1 MNRLN
6 PYIKYTNIKSLDDL
20 ISDASMGI
28 NVKYNQEA
36 IINSKSAMHCYY
48 FAKRVH
54 GANVQL
60 LSEVVLESNNID
72 WINNFYLFID
82 FDKKMYE
89 SYFRNLIFK

>member
-1 MNRLN
+1 MKRLSPIN
-6 PYIKYTNIKSLDDL
+6 FAKTKSLDDL

-28 NVKYNQEA
+28 NIESNQKT
-36 IINSKSAMHCYY
+36 ILNSKSAMHCYY

-72 WINNFYLFID
+72 WINNFYLFIN